1 MQLAQK
7 TSFITLSD
15 RADGKTTFF
24 GIDSE
29 KTPHWPVVTVRKEN
43 YMRFAEG
50 ERRQITEISVV
61 RDETKSSSD
70 DA

>member
-15 RADGKTTFF
+15 RADHF

-29 KTPHWPVVTVRKEN
+29 KTPHWPVATVRKEN
-43 YMRFAEG
+43 YMRREEA
-50 ERRQITEISVV
+50 TP
-61 RDETKSSSD
+61 
-70 DA
+70 

>member
-15 RADGKTTFF
+15 RADGKTSLVS
-24 GIDSE
+24 ILE
-29 KTPHWPVVTVRKEN
+29 KTPHWPVATVRKEN

-50 ERRQITEISVV
+50 EEEWQITEISVV